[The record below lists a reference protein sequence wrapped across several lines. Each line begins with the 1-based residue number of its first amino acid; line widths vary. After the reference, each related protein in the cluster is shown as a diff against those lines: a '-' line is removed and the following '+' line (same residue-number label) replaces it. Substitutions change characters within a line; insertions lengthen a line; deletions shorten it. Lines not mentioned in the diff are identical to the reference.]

1 MRGPG
6 SEKRRKRMATIIRH
20 AAVLEILSLAG
31 NAAHSG
37 EMHLT
42 GDRRGVGGAGELGT
56 LKGEW
61 TSLLEA
67 LDCRK
72 GSIIIIN
79 PGRV

>member
-1 MRGPG
+1 
-6 SEKRRKRMATIIRH
+6 MATIIRH

-42 GDRRGVGGAGELGT
+42 GDRRGQGGVGGAGELGS